1 MTLTLT
7 EQLTISRLLT
17 HCSDDARDLLSKL
30 VNKIDEQDEMNQ
42 HFRERIQCIEM
53 TVSAML
59 PKDFDMHKPVWPP
72 NIISVE
78 EAVKTLRPMASED
91 CGV

>member
-1 MTLTLT
+1 
-7 EQLTISRLLT
+7 
-17 HCSDDARDLLSKL
+17 
-30 VNKIDEQDEMNQ
+30 MNQ